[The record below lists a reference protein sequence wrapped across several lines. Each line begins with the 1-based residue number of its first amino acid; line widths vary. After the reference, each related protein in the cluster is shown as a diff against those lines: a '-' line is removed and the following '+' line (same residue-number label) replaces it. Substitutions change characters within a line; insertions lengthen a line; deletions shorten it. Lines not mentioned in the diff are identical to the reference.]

1 MRFPIREY
9 ARRGWRAALLG
20 LVAAAAGLLIVPS
33 ASAEDGP
40 IMVHSTAITSQFP
53 EGIFFQLNVESDSEI
68 ESISVKFKAALPR
81 AAEVKDYLEF
91 EAAPLVDGEL
101 FWRTNTS
108 ARYIPPGSLLHVR
121 FEIADA
127 AGNVHVTEPEDFV
140 YQDPRFTWE
149 EISEGPVTVAYHGPV
164 KTRAEN
170 VLDAVIQT
178 LDLMGPLL
186 GADTS
191 VPMRVT
197 IYNNNREMLSSMP
210 PRSATT
216 GRELITEGRA
226 FGDYNVVL
234 VLGSGRLALGTA
246 GHEIIHILV
255 DRAGAGRLGFVPS
268 WLNEGLAEF
277 GNPEPSFSYDVA
289 LEFAIETDQLLPV
302 IHMQAMPGDPEKA
315 IIFYGQSRSIVSYMV
330 YVYGPDRMRQ
340 LMATLKSGKR
350 IDTAVEEV
358 YGLTLEELDRLWRDA
373 VGAPEYVA
381 SEVAARPTAEAQATI
396 ELYDIGSQSVLSGG
410 EDEADATPASS
421 ESVEGPEPS
430 DAAEPAPDDAD
441 GSGEATEQS
450 GGSCTGTGGANGMM
464 DFSAA
469 LLIVG
474 IAALAVW
481 KRIGGR

>member
-1 MRFPIREY
+1 MRSLFGER
-9 ARRGWRAALLG
+9 ARRGWRALALG
-20 LVAAAAGLLIVPS
+20 LAAAAAALLIAPS

-40 IMVHSTAITSQFP
+40 IVVHSTAITSQFP
-53 EGIFFQLNVESDSEI
+53 EGIFFQLNVESESEI
-68 ESISVKFKAALPR
+68 ESVSVKFKAALPR

-91 EAAPLVDGEL
+91 EAATVVDGEL

-121 FEIADA
+121 FEIEDAD
-127 AGNVHVTEPEDFV
+127 GNVLVTEPEDFV

-164 KTRAEN
+164 KRRAEN
-170 VLDAVIQT
+170 VLDAVIKT
-178 LDLMGPLL
+178 IDLMGPLL
-186 GADTS
+186 GADIS

-246 GHEIIHILV
+246 GHEVIHILV
-255 DRAGAGRLGFVPS
+255 DRAGAGRVGFVPS

-289 LEFAIETDQLLPV
+289 LEFAIETNQLLPV

-340 LMATLKSGKR
+340 LMATLKGGKR

-358 YGLTLEELDRLWRDA
+358 YGLTLEELDTLWREA
-373 VGAPEYVA
+373 VGAPDYVA
-381 SEVAARPTAEAQATI
+381 SEIVARPTAEAQPTI
-396 ELYDIGSQSVLSGG
+396 ELYTIGSQAVLSGD
-410 EDEADATPASS
+410 DEEAETTASS
-421 ESVEGPEPS
+421 ESVEEP
-430 DAAEPAPDDAD
+430 DAADSAEPAPDDDAGTD
-441 GSGEATEQS
+441 EAAEQS
-450 GGSCTGTGGANGMM
+450 GGGCTGTGGANGMM

-469 LLIVG
+469 LLIAGVG
-474 IAALAVW
+474 ALAVR
-481 KRIGGR
+481 KRFGRR

>member
-1 MRFPIREY
+1 MRLPLREY
-9 ARRGWRAALLG
+9 ARRSLRAVMLAL
-20 LVAAAAGLLIVPS
+20 AAAAVGLLIIPS
-33 ASAEDGP
+33 ASAEEGP
-40 IMVHSTAITSQFP
+40 ITVHSTAITSQFP
-53 EGIFFQLNVESDSEI
+53 EGIFFQLNVESESEI

-101 FWRTNTS
+101 FWRTNTA

-121 FEIADA
+121 FEIGDA
-127 AGNVHVTEPEDFV
+127 AGNVYVTEPEDFV
-140 YQDPRFTWE
+140 YHDPRFTWE

-255 DRAGAGRLGFVPS
+255 DRAGAGRVGFVPS

-289 LEFAIETDQLLPV
+289 LEFAIETNQLLPV

-330 YVYGPDRMRQ
+330 FVYGPDRMRQ

-358 YGLTLEELDRLWRDA
+358 YGLTLEELDTLWREA

-381 SEVAARPTAEAQATI
+381 SEIVARPTAEAQPTV
-396 ELYDIGSQSVLSGG
+396 ELYDIGSQLVLSGG
-410 EDEADATPASS
+410 EDESAAPPASS
-421 ESVEGPEPS
+421 DSSEEPDTS
-430 DAAEPAPDDAD
+430 EDVEPATD
-441 GSGEATEQS
+441 EAAGTDEAIEQP
-450 GGSCTGTGGANGMM
+450 GGGCTSTGGANGMM

-469 LLIVG
+469 LLVAG
-474 IAALAVW
+474 IAALAVR
-481 KRIGGR
+481 KRVGRR

>member
-1 MRFPIREY
+1 MKLSLGEC
-9 ARRGWRAALLG
+9 ARRGWRAIVLGFVAGLAALL
-20 LVAAAAGLLIVPS
+20 IMPS
-33 ASAEDGP
+33 ASAEEGP
-40 IMVHSTAITSQFP
+40 IVIHSTEITSQFP
-53 EGIFFQLNVESDSEI
+53 EGIFFQLNVESESEI
-68 ESISVKFKAALPR
+68 QSISVKFKAALPR

-121 FEIADA
+121 FEIEDA
-127 AGNVHVTEPEDFV
+127 AGNVFVTEPEDFV

-170 VLDAVIQT
+170 VLDAVIKT

-186 GADTS
+186 GADVS

-255 DRAGAGRLGFVPS
+255 DRAGAGRVGFVPS

-289 LEFAIETDQLLPV
+289 LEFAIETNQLLPV

-340 LMATLKSGKR
+340 LMVTLKSGKR

-358 YGLTLEELDRLWRDA
+358 YGITLEELDTLWREA
-373 VGAPEYVA
+373 VGAPEYIA
-381 SEVAARPTAEAQATI
+381 SEVVARPTAEAQATI
-396 ELYDIGSQSVLSGG
+396 ELYTIGSQTVLSGD
-410 EDEADATPASS
+410 EDDDAEAPASS
-421 ESVEGPEPS
+421 DSADEPGTEEVAEQAT
-430 DAAEPAPDDAD
+430 DDTPAADEAAEP
-441 GSGEATEQS
+441 S
-450 GGSCTGTGGANGMM
+450 GGGCTGTGGANGMM

-474 IAALAVW
+474 VAALAVR
-481 KRIGGR
+481 KRIGRR